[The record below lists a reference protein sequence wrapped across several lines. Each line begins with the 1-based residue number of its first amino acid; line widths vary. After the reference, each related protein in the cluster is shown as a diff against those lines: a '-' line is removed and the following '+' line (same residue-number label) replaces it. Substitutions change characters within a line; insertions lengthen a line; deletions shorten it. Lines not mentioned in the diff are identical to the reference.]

1 MLLCQFKPFE
11 AIYDLQ
17 WLTSF
22 LYNMGVHIVHT
33 KFYEWLVSSYLIQQ
47 SKGTKCMDQSNI
59 LCDLV
64 SKRCA
69 KCLILGNNLVC
80 NGQHLVGLEVLVASI
95 TH

>member
-11 AIYDLQ
+11 TIYDLQ
-17 WLTSF
+17 WLTSL
-22 LYNMGVHIVHT
+22 LYNMGVHIVNT

-47 SKGTKCMDQSNI
+47 SRATKCMGQNNI

-69 KCLILGNNLVC
+69 KCLTLVNNLVC
-80 NGQHLVGLEVLVASI
+80 NGQHLVGLEMLVASI